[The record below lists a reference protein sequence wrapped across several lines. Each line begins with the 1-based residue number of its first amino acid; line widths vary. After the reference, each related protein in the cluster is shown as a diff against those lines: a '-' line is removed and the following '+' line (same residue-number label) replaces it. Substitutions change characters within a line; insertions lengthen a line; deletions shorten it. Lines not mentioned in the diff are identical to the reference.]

1 MTALTARQARFV
13 DEYAI
18 CMNATEAARR
28 AGYSPKTAR
37 VIGQENLLKPAVKQA
52 LEARQEAFRAEL
64 GISRQD
70 IVAGI
75 LSAIQMGREQR
86 NPAVMIQGCVQL
98 AKLLGLYEPE
108 RLKVDMTVDTASLQ
122 ARFAAMPDEE
132 LLRIAYGKISQVR
145 SERSPP

>member
-13 DEYAI
+13 DEYVI

-37 VIGQENLLKPAVKQA
+37 VIGQENLLKPAVKKA
-52 LEARQEAFRAEL
+52 LEARQEAFRAQL
-64 GISRQD
+64 GVTRQD

-75 LSAIQMGREQR
+75 LNAIQMGREQR

-98 AKLLGLYEPE
+98 AKLLGFHEPE
-108 RLKVDMTVDTASLQ
+108 VLKVDMAVDTASLE
-122 ARFAAMPDEE
+122 AKFAAMTDKE
-132 LLRIAYGKISQVR
+132 LLTIAAGQSR
-145 SERSPP
+145 APEG